1 MTPHSFHGSSRS
13 ALVSGKARAD
23 GFTLIEL
30 MIGLLLGMLTVLVIT
45 QVLALSEGKK
55 RTITTGSDAQVNG
68 ALAIYTLQRDLQMAG
83 YGLSSKPE
91 AIGCP
96 LSGSLTVAG
105 SPSVTEAYTGTL
117 APVVITQGTEGA
129 SDTLTV
135 LQARKSGFSVPIVAT
150 AQSSDYFTVLS
161 SLGAK
166 AGDLMA
172 AIPTAWSASVP
183 CRLFS
188 VTDDGAGST
197 SNTGLWA
204 LRVPHVEGGNVS
216 WNDNDALSLIPAAY
230 LLNLGNLGYSQ
241 YSVNANLALQ
251 LTTRTATAA
260 SSTSELFPQIVNLQA
275 LYGKDTN
282 NDGVVDRYD
291 DVTPTTNAGW
301 REVLT
306 VRIAVVARSTQ
317 YEKSEPDENDAVTQA
332 NPLWDLGASATVTD
346 AEDCHGTSKCLPI
359 KVDHLPD
366 WKHYRYKV
374 YDTIVPLRNMIWN
387 TAN

>member
-1 MTPHSFHGSSRS
+1 MTSHFSHGRSRY
-13 ALVSGKARAD
+13 ARISGKARTS

-30 MIGLLLGMLTVLVIT
+30 MVGLLLGMLTVLVIT
-45 QVLALSEGKK
+45 QVLALAEGKK
-55 RTITTGSDAQVNG
+55 RTITTGSDAQLNG

-96 LSGSLTVAG
+96 LNGTLTIAG
-105 SPSVTEAYTGTL
+105 SPSVTEAYAGTL
-117 APVVITQGTEGA
+117 VPVEITQGTNGGP
-129 SDTLTV
+129 DTLTL

-172 AIPTAWSASVP
+172 AVPTAWSASVP

-204 LRVPHVEGGNVS
+204 LRVPHVEGGGIS
-216 WNDNDALSLIPAAY
+216 WNDNAALSLIPAAY

-282 NDGVVDRYD
+282 NDGVVDKYD
-291 DVTPTTNAGW
+291 HLTPTTNAGW
-301 REVLT
+301 REVLAI
-306 VRIAVVARSTQ
+306 RIAVVARSTQ
-317 YEKSEPDENDAVTQA
+317 YGKSAADEHDAVTQA
-332 NPLWDLGASATVTD
+332 NPVWDLGASTTVED
-346 AEDCHGTSKCLPI
+346 AADCHGDSKCLSI

-374 YDTIVPLRNMIWN
+374 YDTIVPLRNVIWN
-387 TAN
+387 TAS